1 MTDKSDVVG
10 RLRARAD
17 EQERNNSYPVD
28 RALDREAAD
37 EIDRLTAALA
47 SERERADAM
56 GALYDG
62 CAQARDEAGILGT
75 VPEAIRYLRD
85 EADALHARVKAL
97 EEALRPFSELA
108 GELFAR
114 NCNRGDVVVSFDK
127 PSELHRLTFDDFL
140 SARSVLKET
149 KDG

>member
-1 MTDKSDVVG
+1 MTDKSDVAG

-47 SERERADAM
+47 SERERADGNFKA
-56 GALYDG
+56 ALAESDR
-62 CAQARDEAGILGT
+62 AD
-75 VPEAIRYLRD
+75 VLRS
-85 EADALHARVKAL
+85 RVKAL
-97 EEALRPFSELA
+97 EETLLPLTNSADGMSFREDAIRNIVGNTNWRILRDNIA
-108 GELFAR
+108 A
-114 NCNRGDVVVSFDK
+114 
-127 PSELHRLTFDDFL
+127 
-140 SARSVLKET
+140 ARSALKET